1 MQGSKEEILNS
12 TDNLRFQSIEQL
24 WPSSIY
30 ALDTRWW
37 SGNGHLLHNENYHKK
52 LRKKIMLCFNSKCW
66 VLSIRRC
73 CFGQFTLYN
82 TYTSSFYTTKI
93 YKKLQKYERKQKIHN
108 ATIFQKKPKYLKL
121 ENWMKLFL
129 HQQTFCIFG
138 FMDVLSTA
146 VTIHTCAGIWIQL
159 YYFWFVKM
167 FLHEIDKSY
176 TIHQIL

>member
-1 MQGSKEEILNS
+1 MVVSSCWSKEVRKKYWIQQI
-12 TDNLRFQSIEQL
+12 NLRFQSIEQL

-37 SGNGHLLHNENYHKK
+37 SGNGHLLQNENYHKK

-82 TYTSSFYTTKI
+82 TYTSSFCSTKM

-108 ATIFQKKPKYLKL
+108 ATIFHKNLRIQNLKT
-121 ENWMKLFL
+121 EWNY
-129 HQQTFCIFG
+129 FCISKHSVFLG
-138 FMDVLSTA
+138 L
-146 VTIHTCAGIWIQL
+146 W
-159 YYFWFVKM
+159 M
-167 FLHEIDKSY
+167 FF
-176 TIHQIL
+176 QRQ